1 MFRLEYRSM
10 SNGRCRSTEEECLR
24 LTVVS
29 ECRSAKL
36 VFGSTVVDENRATNC
51 CCCRSMKCVFLCGL
65 NVPNL
70 QGLMR
75 ITVEIPCC
83 FWFVSKVIAR
93 SIDWGFEL
101 KTYKQATSLSLSRV
115 RCKLSLMSTIPR
127 ESSRSRDDLEE
138 CGDFGVF
145 WSLLSAEL
153 HRRVRC
159 LAMDGDLLTV
169 NQHPVA
175 DVMPVLL
182 KSGQSASREE
192 VVEEMKNC
200 RSMKQHWCRST
211 VMPEYGL
218 SIFYGRLKPRSNHIL
233 PEYSCMT

>member
-1 MFRLEYRSM
+1 MALGSHWSSWCGDM
-10 SNGRCRSTEEECLR
+10 LGRERRITQP
-24 LTVVS
+24 
-29 ECRSAKL
+29 
-36 VFGSTVVDENRATNC
+36 
-51 CCCRSMKCVFLCGL
+51 VFLQGSVAAIAGALLGL
-65 NVPNL
+65 RVGFKRCVASGISPAL
-70 QGLMR
+70 
-75 ITVEIPCC
+75 VA
-83 FWFVSKVIAR
+83 IAR
-93 SIDWGFEL
+93 LCATPEMPWEVPAFKATR
-101 KTYKQATSLSLSRV
+101 KTSPSRGPHQ
-115 RCKLSLMSTIPR
+115 RFQC
-127 ESSRSRDDLEE
+127 
-138 CGDFGVF
+138 
-145 WSLLSAEL
+145 
-153 HRRVRC
+153 HRFK
-159 LAMDGDLLTV
+159 V